1 VHNSPER
8 ETSGGASFLPLI
20 EFENT
25 FDYAGSMTWTKA
37 SHSIRFGASLI
48 RRQVIDTQSS
58 YPRGSYT
65 FDGNAT
71 NDPSGAVPS
80 GNAIA
85 FWLLG
90 IPGVGQLNQNLTW
103 AGYRMWEPGFFVQD
117 DWRVTRSLSLN
128 IGVRYHIY
136 TPFTEVHNWISNFDP
151 ATNKIIIA
159 GVNGVSNTA
168 GIKTDHSNLAPRLGF
183 AQTVGRT
190 WVIRGGFGISYVP
203 QNGKSNGL
211 LKNAPFTNGYSYI
224 NDQMFPTHTMAQGFP
239 PPAAEDPNNP
249 TTGLIAVAENFRS
262 TRVMQY
268 NLTVQKEIN
277 GNVIS
282 AGYVAAL
289 TRRGLLS
296 PNSLVGGAPGN

>member
-1 VHNSPER
+1 
-8 ETSGGASFLPLI
+8 
-20 EFENT
+20 
-25 FDYAGSMTWTKA
+25 MTWTKA

-58 YPRGSYT
+58 YPRGSYA

-85 FWLLG
+85 SWLLV
-90 IPGVGQLNQNLTW
+90 IPGVGQLNQ
-103 AGYRMWEPGFFVQD
+103 
-117 DWRVTRSLSLN
+117 
-128 IGVRYHIY
+128 
-136 TPFTEVHNWISNFDP
+136 
-151 ATNKIIIA
+151 
-159 GVNGVSNTA
+159 
-168 GIKTDHSNLAPRLGF
+168 
-183 AQTVGRT
+183 
-190 WVIRGGFGISYVP
+190 
-203 QNGKSNGL
+203 
-211 LKNAPFTNGYSYI
+211 
-224 NDQMFPTHTMAQGFP
+224 

-262 TRVMQY
+262 MRVMQY